1 MSEYQYL
8 EFRAVDRPL
17 TDKELAYVRKQSSRA
32 EISRWSFTNEYNF
45 GDFRGNA
52 DGMLCRGYDV
62 FLHYANFGVRTI
74 KIRLPAGL
82 PFGQKLWSKFIDG
95 KLLKWKP
102 DPKGSSGT
110 LVLEPYFEPFD
121 SFWEFG
127 DCLDDVTALRE
138 RLIAG
143 DLRALY
149 LLWLCVAGD
158 ENFDPTETVE
168 PPVPVGLQNFGLKLD
183 GLFHF
188 YGIDPLLADAAA
200 DLPVPNAKPKKKTP
214 TPTPIVLSPAERLK
228 PWLKSLGAKN
238 AKEHLEQLLV
248 GDTAAI
254 KAELLAE
261 IASDIANSKQFDWP
275 TVESNRTFDVLLKQA
290 DVLRQAF
297 NAAEKKKQAAK
308 AKRDAAKAKRERE
321 KRMAEMIKDPQ
332 KWLAETER
340 LADQR
345 GTRNF
350 KLAAEI
356 LADLKEAIGGAKGA
370 SLARKHAAHLTR
382 KYPTL
387 TRLKGS
393 LRKHGILE

>member
-17 TDKELAYVRKQSSRA
+17 TDKELSYAREQSSRA
-32 EISRWSFTNEYNF
+32 EISRWSFTNEYHF

-52 DGMLCRGYDV
+52 NGMLRRGYDV

-82 PFGQKLWSKFIDG
+82 PFGRKLWSKYIDG

-110 LVLEPYFEPFD
+110 LALEPYFEPFD
-121 SFWEFG
+121 SFWEFN
-127 DCLDDVTALRE
+127 DCLDDVVAIRE

-158 ENFDPTETVE
+158 DNYAPTEVIE
-168 PPVPVGLQNFGLKLD
+168 PPVPVGLQEFGLKVD
-183 GLFHF
+183 GLFYF
-188 YGIDPLLADAAA
+188 YDIDPLLVDAAA

-214 TPTPIVLSPAERLK
+214 TPIILSPAERLK

-261 IASDIANSKQFDWP
+261 IARDTANSKQADWP
-275 TVESNRTFDVLLKQA
+275 VVESNRTFDVLLKQA
-290 DVLRQAF
+290 DVLRQTL
-297 NAAEKKKQAAK
+297 NVAEKKKQAAK
-308 AKRDAAKAKRERE
+308 AKRDAAKAKREHE
-321 KRMAEMIKDPQ
+321 KRVAEMIKDPQ

-345 GTRNF
+345 GTDNY

-356 LADLKEAIGGAKGA
+356 LTDLKEAIGGPKGA
-370 SLARKHAAHLTR
+370 SLARKHAAHLIR

-387 TRLKGS
+387 TRLKGL
-393 LRKHGILE
+393 LRKHGILD

>member
-17 TDKELAYVRKQSSRA
+17 TDKELSYAREQSSRA
-32 EISRWSFTNEYNF
+32 EISRWSFTNEYHF

-74 KIRLPAGL
+74 KIRLPTGL
-82 PFGQKLWSKFIDG
+82 PFGQKLWSKYIDG
-95 KLLKWKP
+95 KLLRWKP

-110 LVLEPYFEPFD
+110 LALEPYFEPFD
-121 SFWEFG
+121 SFWEFN

-158 ENFDPTETVE
+158 ENFDPAEAVE
-168 PPVPVGLQNFGLKLD
+168 PPVPVGLQDFGLKLD

-200 DLPVPNAKPKKKTP
+200 DLPVPNTKPKKK
-214 TPTPIVLSPAERLK
+214 TPIVLSPAERLK

-261 IASDIANSKQFDWP
+261 IARDTANSKQADWP
-275 TVESNRTFDVLLKQA
+275 VVESNRTFDVLLRQA
-290 DVLRQAF
+290 DVLRQ
-297 NAAEKKKQAAK
+297 
-308 AKRDAAKAKRERE
+308 
-321 KRMAEMIKDPQ
+321 
-332 KWLAETER
+332 
-340 LADQR
+340 
-345 GTRNF
+345 
-350 KLAAEI
+350 
-356 LADLKEAIGGAKGA
+356 
-370 SLARKHAAHLTR
+370 
-382 KYPTL
+382 TL
-387 TRLKGS
+387 TS
-393 LRKHGILE
+393 RKRKSRRPKRNAMQPRRSGNTKNEWPR

>member
-1 MSEYQYL
+1 MSEYQYF

-17 TDKELAYVRKQSSRA
+17 TDKELTYARKQSSRA
-32 EISRWSFTNEYNF
+32 EISRWCFTNEYHF
-45 GDFRGNA
+45 GDFHGNA
-52 DGMLCRGYDV
+52 DGMLLRGYDV

-82 PFGQKLWSKFIDG
+82 PFGRKLWSKFIDG

-110 LVLEPYFEPFD
+110 LTLEPYFEPFD
-121 SFWEFG
+121 SFWEFN
-127 DCLDDVTALRE
+127 DCLDDVIALRE

-158 ENFDPTETVE
+158 ENFDPIEVVE
-168 PPVPVGLQNFGLKLD
+168 PPVPVGLQEFDLKLD

-188 YGIDPLLADAAA
+188 YGIDPLMVDAAA
-200 DLPVPNAKPKKKTP
+200 DLPVANGKPQKKMP
-214 TPTPIVLSPAERLK
+214 APIILSPAERLK
-228 PWLKSLGAKN
+228 PWLKSLSDKQAK
-238 AKEHLEQLLV
+238 KHLEQLLV
-248 GDTAAI
+248 SDTVTI
-254 KAELLAE
+254 KAELLAA
-261 IASDIANSKQFDWP
+261 IAKDRASSKQVDWP
-275 TVESNRTFDVLLKQA
+275 TVELNRTFDILLTQTE
-290 DVLRQAF
+290 VLRQGFDAV
-297 NAAEKKKQAAK
+297 EKKKQAAK
-308 AKRDAAKAKRERE
+308 AKRDAAKAERERE

-340 LADQR
+340 LADER
-345 GTRNF
+345 GTDNY

-382 KYPTL
+382 KHPTL
-387 TRLKGS
+387 NHLKSS
-393 LRKHGILE
+393 LRKRGLLN